1 MILMPPIAYAED
13 KSEFLGVDDFLKQ
26 NKNPDITTFE
36 WQAAV
41 FIQCGAMFKGFALA
55 ETIED
60 KKSQFNFI
68 SESFIGKAAWAYA
81 GYTSESPSSNELAFI
96 QAWIDDRYNAFT
108 QSYLYRIRQEISHG
122 DDYLEGFLDD
132 VTACNKFN
140 EKYP

>member
-1 MILMPPIAYAED
+1 MILMLPIAYAED

-81 GYTSESPSSNELAFI
+81 GYTRHP
-96 QAWIDDRYNAFT
+96 
-108 QSYLYRIRQEISHG
+108 
-122 DDYLEGFLDD
+122 
-132 VTACNKFN
+132 
-140 EKYP
+140 